1 MAIPFEY
8 QNAQRHFQ
16 AFLAAVKDAADHE
29 TTNQAFTT
37 VDAVF
42 RVFALRLD
50 AAGRLAF
57 ARTLPPV
64 LRALFLEAEPGAA
77 PRPFLSREDMT
88 VEVLKIREHHNFSPA
103 NSIFLVARELR
114 RVVEPARFDNA
125 LATLPSGAAE
135 YWRV

>member
-1 MAIPFEY
+1 MTVPFEY

-16 AFLAAVKDAADHE
+16 TFLTAVKDAADHE

-64 LRALFLEAEPGAA
+64 LRALFLESEPA
-77 PRPFLSREDMT
+77 PQPAPFLSREDMSA
-88 VEVLKIREHHNFSPA
+88 EVLAVRKHHNFSPA
-103 NSIFLVARELR
+103 DSIRLVARELR
-114 RVVEPARFDNA
+114 RIV
-125 LATLPSGAAE
+125 
-135 YWRV
+135 